1 MSMAMAKIKEL
12 VQYDNLIHQSR
23 KQEKESGLKQKDIDS
38 ALAKNRLDKL
48 ASQATRDY
56 RSGKAKEL

>member
-1 MSMAMAKIKEL
+1 MAMAKIKEL

-48 ASQATRDY
+48 ASQAIRD
-56 RSGKAKEL
+56 